1 MKPSPNTESGF
12 VKLRVNGA
20 IPCDKNIKR
29 PHYYIK
35 HTGSGYRLS
44 TNSQYVQK
52 MLHGFYDAS
61 TQNAKSC
68 LHVVL
73 IKQKKLLQQLQQ
85 RLGDDQ

>member
-61 TQNAKSC
+61 TQNAK
-68 LHVVL
+68 
-73 IKQKKLLQQLQQ
+73 KLLTC
-85 RLGDDQ
+85 RIDKTEKIASTAPAAPRR